1 MSWVK
6 KLLIVC
12 LVGFFAGILTIVA
25 MYFYVRNDL
34 PDVATLKE
42 VKLQTPMQVYTAD
55 GQLISQFGEKRRI
68 PLKLDEMPPLLI
80 QAFLAIEDTRFYEHP
95 GIDVIGIMRALTVVA
110 SSGDF
115 SQGASTITQQLAR
128 NFFLSREKKIMRK
141 IKEVFLAFRI
151 ENLLEKDEILELY
164 LNKIELGHRSFG
176 VGAAAQ
182 VYFGKTVTELTLDEI
197 AIIAG
202 LPKAPSILNP
212 IRSPANAKKRRDTV
226 LTRMRAIDVINEQ
239 EYRTALAAP
248 ITSKLHGAQ
257 ITASAPYIAE
267 MVRQQ
272 MIERFGE
279 EAAYSEGYRVYT
291 TIQSNEQQAA
301 KQALQQNLYQYDERH
316 GYRGP
321 VATLWQAELAAINS
335 SENAETTAPAEPA
348 QSTDRPLFNETNRP
362 EHNDILSYLSEQ
374 QGIEDLFPAVV
385 LTVNDKSAE
394 VLLASD
400 QIITLE
406 WDGLKWAR
414 AFITDERQGVAPKSA
429 AAILAP
435 GMHVMVRQQEQ
446 QWRLSQ
452 IPAASSALVAVNPEN
467 GAIQALVGG
476 YSFSQSQFNRATQAK
491 RQVGSNIKPFIY
503 SAALEHGY
511 TLASIMNDAP
521 IHQWDDNAGIAWRP
535 RNSPPVY
542 DGPIRIREALAKSK
556 NVVSVR
562 LLRGVGIDQSI
573 RHLQRFGFAANDL
586 PRNETLSLGSASL
599 TPLEVVTGYAAFANG
614 GFLVTPFVV
623 DRVLNEQNEVI
634 FQHYPE
640 IACRDCLAQAQ
651 TPNELLPDTAET
663 AAPELT
669 ADSEQQ
675 LQELFNAMQQSE
687 AAEPAAEAELVEP
700 VDPVEPQVAEQVVSS
715 QNAYL
720 IADALTSSVWGGG
733 DWRQGTGWNG
743 TAWRIQRL
751 KRRDI
756 SAKTG
761 TTNDSKDTWFSGFTA
776 ATAVTTWFGFD
787 DANRSL
793 GRAQWH
799 ANMGQDQSA
808 GTESGA
814 RTALPAWLD
823 YMAMVLPGYPEEPI
837 QPPTGLASV
846 RIDLASGLLSRSTDH
861 TSTFEFFKI
870 GTEPTQYSQNSVQQ
884 IHFDND
890 KKAEPDESELF

>member
-1 MSWVK
+1 M
-6 KLLIVC
+6 
-12 LVGFFAGILTIVA
+12 
-25 MYFYVRNDL
+25 
-34 PDVATLKE
+34 ATLKE

-68 PLKLDEMPPLLI
+68 PLKLDEMPPLLL
-80 QAFLAIEDTRFYEHP
+80 QAFLAIEDTRFYDHP
-95 GIDVIGIMRALTVVA
+95 GIDIIGIMRAASVVM

-128 NFFLSREKKIMRK
+128 NFFLSREKKVMRK

-151 ENLLEKDEILELY
+151 EQLLEKDEILELY

-182 VYFGKTVTELTLDEI
+182 VYFGKTVDELTLDEI

-212 IRSPANAKKRRDTV
+212 IRSPANAKNRRDIV
-226 LTRMRAIDVINEQ
+226 LTRMRAINVITE
-239 EYRTALAAP
+239 EDYRAALAVP
-248 ITSKLHGAQ
+248 ITSRLHGAQ

-272 MIERFGE
+272 MVQRFGE
-279 EAAYSEGYRVYT
+279 EVAYSEGYKVYT
-291 TIQSNEQQAA
+291 TVHSKQQHAA
-301 KQALQQNLYQYDERH
+301 RLALQQNLYQYDERH

-321 VATLWQAELAAINS
+321 VAQLWQSELAK
-335 SENAETTAPAEPA
+335 AETEQADSPQFTE
-348 QSTDRPLFNETNRP
+348 TDRP
-362 EHNDILSYLSEQ
+362 EHAGIVAYLSQQ
-374 QGIEDLFPAVV
+374 QGIEDLLPAVV
-385 LTVNDKSAE
+385 LTVSQNSAE
-394 VLLASD
+394 VLLAGD
-400 QIITLE
+400 QQVTLQ

-414 AFITDERQGVAPKSA
+414 AYISDERQGIAPKSA

-435 GMHVMVRQQEQ
+435 GMHILVRQQDE

-452 IPAASSALVAVNPEN
+452 VPAASSALVAVNPQD

-503 SAALEHGY
+503 SAALEQGY
-511 TLASIMNDAP
+511 TLASVMNDAP

-535 RNSPPVY
+535 RNSPAVY

-562 LLRGVGIDQSI
+562 LLRGVGIDASI
-573 RHLQRFGFAANDL
+573 RYLQRFGFAASDL

-599 TPLEVVTGYAAFANG
+599 TPLELVTGYAVFANG
-614 GFLVTPFVV
+614 GFLVTPYVV
-623 DRVLNEQNEVI
+623 DKVVNDQDEVI
-634 FQHYPE
+634 FQHQPRLACNDCQPE
-640 IACRDCLAQAQ
+640 PEQHVAADADISIA
-651 TPNELLPDTAET
+651 TNGSE
-663 AAPELT
+663 PEQS
-669 ADSEQQ
+669 ADNEQQ
-675 LQELFNAMQQSE
+675 LHALFSSLQQ
-687 AAEPAAEAELVEP
+687 AEQPEEQTATALLKA
-700 VDPVEPQVAEQVVSS
+700 AEQVISS
-715 QNAYL
+715 QNAFL

-743 TAWRIQRL
+743 TAWRAQRL

-761 TTNDSKDTWFSGFTA
+761 TTNDFKDTWLSGFTA
-776 ATAVTTWFGFD
+776 STAVTVWVGFD

-799 ANMGQDQSA
+799 ANLGQDQSA
-808 GTESGA
+808 GAESGA

-823 YMAMVLPGYPEEPI
+823 YMSQVLPDYPQNPLP
-837 QPPTGLASV
+837 QPTGLSSV
-846 RIDLASGLLSRSTDH
+846 RIDLASGLLSRSNDH
-861 TSTFEFFKI
+861 TSSFEYFKT
-870 GTEPTQYSQNSVQQ
+870 GTEPTQYSQNTVQH
-884 IHFDND
+884 IRFDND
-890 KKAEPDESELF
+890 KKAEPDETELF

>member
-6 KLLIVC
+6 KLLIVF
-12 LVGFFAGILTIVA
+12 LVSFFAGILTILA
-25 MYFYVRNDL
+25 LYFYVKNDL

-68 PLKLDEMPPLLI
+68 PLKLDEMPPLLV
-80 QAFLAIEDTRFYEHP
+80 QAFLAIEDTRFYDHP
-95 GIDVIGIMRALTVVA
+95 GIDIIGIMRAATVVA

-128 NFFLSREKKIMRK
+128 NFFLSREKKVMRK

-151 ENLLEKDEILELY
+151 EQLLEKDEILELY

-182 VYFGKTVTELTLDEI
+182 VYFGKTVDELTLDEI

-202 LPKAPSILNP
+202 LPKAPSNLNP
-212 IRSPANAKKRRDTV
+212 IRSPSNAKNRRDVV
-226 LTRMRAIDVINEQ
+226 LTRMRAIDMITEQ
-239 EYRTALAAP
+239 QYRTALAAP

-272 MIERFGE
+272 MVQRFGE

-291 TIQSNEQQAA
+291 TIQSKQQHAA
-301 KQALQQNLYQYDERH
+301 KQVLQQNLYDYDERH

-321 VATLWQAELAAINS
+321 VARVWQAELAEAAS
-335 SENAETTAPAEPA
+335 LSPAAESEQSA
-348 QSTDRPLFNETNRP
+348 QSLFTETDRP
-362 EHNDILSYLSEQ
+362 EHADILSYLSKQ
-374 QGIEDLFPAVV
+374 QGIEDLFPGVV
-385 LTVNDKSAE
+385 LTVNNNSVD

-400 QIITLE
+400 QAITLE

-414 AFITDERQGVAPKSA
+414 AYINDERQGVAPKSA

-435 GMHVMVRQQEQ
+435 GMHILVRQQDE

-452 IPAASSALVAVNPEN
+452 VPAASSALVAIDPHD
-467 GAIQALVGG
+467 GAVQALVGG
-476 YSFSQSQFNRATQAK
+476 YSFSQSQFNRVTQAK
-491 RQVGSNIKPFIY
+491 RQAGSNIKPFIY
-503 SAALEHGY
+503 SAALEQGY
-511 TLASIMNDAP
+511 TLASVMNDAP

-535 RNSPPVY
+535 RNSPAVY
-542 DGPIRIREALAKSK
+542 DGPIRVREALAKSK

-562 LLRGVGIDQSI
+562 LLRGVGIDASI
-573 RHLQRFGFAANDL
+573 RHLQRFGFTATDL

-599 TPLEVVTGYAAFANG
+599 TPLEVVTGYAVFANG
-614 GFLVTPFVV
+614 GFLVTPYVV
-623 DRVLNEQNEVI
+623 TKVLNDRDEVI
-634 FQHYPE
+634 YQYQPR
-640 IACRDCLAQAQ
+640 IACADCQQPEATEDLNLATEQLAAQ
-651 TPNELLPDTAET
+651 G
-663 AAPELT
+663 
-669 ADSEQQ
+669 AD
-675 LQELFNAMQQSE
+675 SE
-687 AAEPAAEAELVEP
+687 AAEPSTDTEQQLYELFNTLQTSEQVAAVE
-700 VDPVEPQVAEQVVSS
+700 EPATPRIAEQVISS
-715 QNAYL
+715 QNAFL

-733 DWRQGTGWNG
+733 DWKQGTGWNG
-743 TAWRIQRL
+743 TAWRIQKL

-761 TTNDSKDTWFSGFTA
+761 TTNDFKDTWLSGFTA
-776 ATAVTTWFGFD
+776 ATAVTVWVGFD

-799 ANMGQDQSA
+799 ANLGQEQSA
-808 GTESGA
+808 GAESGA

-823 YMAMVLPGYPEEPI
+823 YMEIVLPDYPERRL
-837 QPPTGLASV
+837 QQPTGLSSV

-861 TSTFEFFKI
+861 TSSFEYFKI
-870 GTEPTQYSQNSVQQ
+870 GTEPTQYSQNNVQQ

>member
-1 MSWVK
+1 VSWVK

-12 LVGFFAGILTIVA
+12 LGGFFAGILTIVA

-151 ENLLEKDEILELY
+151 EQLLDKDEILELY

-226 LTRMRAIDVINEQ
+226 LNRMRAIDVISEQ

-272 MIERFGE
+272 MIQRFGE

-291 TIQSNEQQAA
+291 TINSSEQQAA

-321 VATLWQAELAAINS
+321 VASLWQAEL
-335 SENAETTAPAEPA
+335 TTASNA
-348 QSTDRPLFNETNRP
+348 QTNVATDQDAPPLFTETNRP
-362 EHNDILSYLSEQ
+362 DHGEIIAYLTEQ
-374 QGIEDLFPAVV
+374 QGIEDLYPAVV
-385 LTVNDKSAE
+385 LAVYDTSADI
-394 VLLASD
+394 LLASD
-400 QIITLE
+400 QTITLE

-435 GMHVMVRQQEQ
+435 GMHIMVRQQDQ

-573 RHLQRFGFAANDL
+573 RHLQRFGFAASDL

-623 DRVLNEQNEVI
+623 DRVLDEQNEVI
-634 FQHYPE
+634 YQHFPE
-640 IACRDCLAQAQ
+640 IACHSCLAQARLSDDDPQ
-651 TPNELLPDTAET
+651 VPADTDTAVSES
-663 AAPELT
+663 A

-675 LQELFNAMQQSE
+675 LHELFSAMQQTEPAIDE
-687 AAEPAAEAELVEP
+687 AETEPAAAAP
-700 VDPVEPQVAEQVVSS
+700 KVAQQIISS
-715 QNAYL
+715 QNAFL

-743 TAWRIQRL
+743 TAWRVQQL

-776 ATAVTTWFGFD
+776 ATAVTTWVGFD

-823 YMAMVLPGYPEEPI
+823 YMAMVLPGYSEAQL

-861 TSTFEFFKI
+861 TSSFEYFEI
-870 GTEPTQYSQNSVQQ
+870 GTEPTQYSQNNVQQ

>member
-80 QAFLAIEDTRFYEHP
+80 QAFLAIEDTRFYDHP
-95 GIDVIGIMRALTVVA
+95 GVDIIGIMRAVTVVA

-141 IKEVFLAFRI
+141 IKEVFLAIRI
-151 ENLLEKDEILELY
+151 EQLLEKDEILELY

-182 VYFGKTVTELTLDEI
+182 VYFGKSVNELTLDEI

-212 IRSPANAKKRRDTV
+212 IRSPANARNRRDIV

-239 EYRTALAAP
+239 DYREALAAP

-257 ITASAPYIAE
+257 ITASAPYVAE

-272 MIERFGE
+272 MIEQFGE
-279 EAAYSEGYRVYT
+279 EAAYSEGYKVYT
-291 TIQSNEQQAA
+291 TVQSQHQQAA
-301 KQALQQNLYQYDERH
+301 KQALQQNLYNYDERH

-321 VATLWQAELAAINS
+321 VARLWQAELDTSVQSADAT
-335 SENAETTAPAEPA
+335 AEQQPIFIE
-348 QSTDRPLFNETNRP
+348 TDRP
-362 EHNDILSYLSEQ
+362 EHADIIAYLNKQ
-374 QGIEDLFPAVV
+374 QGIEDLMPAVV
-385 LTVNDKSAE
+385 LTVFNNSAE

-400 QIITLE
+400 QIITLQ
-406 WDGLKWAR
+406 WNGLKWAR

-429 AAILAP
+429 AAVLAP
-435 GMHVMVRQQEQ
+435 GMHILVRQQDEQ
-446 QWRLSQ
+446 WQLSQ
-452 IPAASSALVAVNPEN
+452 VPAASSALVAINPKN
-467 GAIQALVGG
+467 GAVQALVGG
-476 YSFSQSQFNRATQAK
+476 YSFSQSQFNRVTQAK

-503 SAALEHGY
+503 SAALEQDY

-562 LLRGVGIDQSI
+562 LLRGVGIDESI
-573 RHLQRFGFAANDL
+573 RHLQRFGFTASDL

-599 TPLEVVTGYAAFANG
+599 TPLELVTGYAVFANG
-614 GFLVTPFVV
+614 GYLVTPFVV
-623 DRVLNEQNEVI
+623 DKVLDEQDEVI
-634 FQHYPE
+634 YQHLPQ
-640 IACRDCLAQAQ
+640 IACSDCQAHDAATDELAAA
-651 TPNELLPDTAET
+651 TDKPAEDT
-663 AAPELT
+663 
-669 ADSEQQ
+669 DSEQQ
-675 LQELFNAMQQSE
+675 LYELFNTMQQE
-687 AAEPAAEAELVEP
+687 TAAEPETTEP
-700 VDPVEPQVAEQVVSS
+700 TEPLIAEQVISS
-715 QNAYL
+715 QNAFL

-733 DWRQGTGWNG
+733 DWRKGTGWNG
-743 TAWRIQRL
+743 TAWRVQRL

-776 ATAVTTWFGFD
+776 ATAVTTWVGFD

-823 YMAMVLPGYPEEPI
+823 YMTEVLPHYDEQKL
-837 QPPTGLASV
+837 QPPTGLSSV

-861 TSTFEFFKI
+861 TSSFEYFKI
-870 GTEPTQYSQNSVQQ
+870 GTEPTQYSQSSVQQ
-884 IHFDND
+884 IYFDND

>member
-6 KLLIVC
+6 KLLIVG

-25 MYFYVRNDL
+25 LYLYVKNDL

-80 QAFLAIEDTRFYEHP
+80 QAFLAIEDTRFYDHP
-95 GIDVIGIMRALTVVA
+95 GIDVIGIMRAATVVV

-128 NFFLSREKKIMRK
+128 NFFLSREKKLMRK

-151 ENLLEKDEILELY
+151 EELLEKDEILELY

-182 VYFGKTVTELTLDEI
+182 VYFGKSVSELSLDEI

-202 LPKAPSILNP
+202 LPKAPSTLNP
-212 IRSPANAKKRRDTV
+212 IRSPTNAKNRRDVV
-226 LTRMRAIDVINEQ
+226 LARMRAIDVITEQ
-239 EYRTALAAP
+239 EYQSAVAAP

-267 MVRQQ
+267 MVRMQ
-272 MIERFGE
+272 MVQRFGE
-279 EAAYSEGYRVYT
+279 EAAYSEGYKVYT
-291 TIQSNEQQAA
+291 TINSNEQHAA
-301 KQALQQNLYQYDERH
+301 KRALQQNLYDYDERH

-321 VATLWQAELAAINS
+321 VATLWQSELIPADESNNEVADT
-335 SENAETTAPAEPA
+335 AQETGLLFKE
-348 QSTDRPLFNETNRP
+348 TDRP
-362 EHNDILSYLSEQ
+362 EHADILAYLSKQ
-374 QGIEDLFPAVV
+374 QGIEDLLPAVV
-385 LTVNDKSAE
+385 LTVNENSAE
-394 VLLASD
+394 VLLAAD
-400 QIITLE
+400 QKVSLQ

-435 GMHVMVRQQEQ
+435 GMHILIRQQEE

-452 IPAASSALVAVNPEN
+452 IPSASSALVAINPQD

-476 YSFSQSQFNRATQAK
+476 YSFNQSQFNRVTQAK

-511 TLASIMNDAP
+511 TLASVMNDAP

-535 RNSPPVY
+535 RNSPAVY

-562 LLRGVGIDQSI
+562 LLRGVGIDNSI
-573 RHLQRFGFAANDL
+573 RHLQRFGFAASDL

-599 TPLEVVTGYAAFANG
+599 TPLELVTGYAAFANG
-614 GFLVTPFVV
+614 GFLVTPYVV
-623 DRVLNEQNEVI
+623 DKVLGEQDEVI
-634 FQHYPE
+634 FQHQPE
-640 IACRDCLAQAQ
+640 IACSDCEAEQEEILPEEQLA
-651 TPNELLPDTAET
+651 
-663 AAPELT
+663 
-669 ADSEQQ
+669 ADSAPQADNEQQ
-675 LQELFNAMQQSE
+675 LHELFSTLQQSDDLPE
-687 AAEPAAEAELVEP
+687 TDENPPVNEPKM
-700 VDPVEPQVAEQVVSS
+700 AEQVVSS
-715 QNAYL
+715 QNAFL

-733 DWRQGTGWNG
+733 DWRRETGWNG
-743 TAWRIQRL
+743 TAWRVQRL

-776 ATAVTTWFGFD
+776 TTAVTTWVGFD

-799 ANMGQDQSA
+799 ANLGQNQSA

-823 YMAMVLPGYPEEPI
+823 YMAQILPNYEERRL
-837 QPPTGLASV
+837 QAPTGLASV
-846 RIDLASGLLSRSTDH
+846 RIDLATGLLSRSNDH
-861 TSTFEFFKI
+861 TSSFEYFKI
-870 GTEPTQYSQNSVQQ
+870 GTEPTQYSQSSVQQ
-884 IHFDND
+884 IYFDSD
-890 KKAEPDESELF
+890 QKTEPDESELF